1 MEHIKDSSASG
12 NENLS
17 TDPLS
22 KYKPA
27 YENYHIHVAN
37 DGYAQAVSCF
47 AIGYAAHFKTSSG
60 GDLSITNS
68 NSNFG
73 GKLILEATGFKRTAF
88 TQDDKGYI
96 SHIIPPKE
104 LEKEPVTLEYG
115 ALDVSKIADESC
127 WSCFYQFSL
136 SLSRNY

>member
-1 MEHIKDSSASG
+1 MNGLFADGDKADGFKSMMVIPVYGHLTSKDNAAFLKYHTVSGTYRDENASG

-17 TDPLS
+17 TDPLA
-22 KYKPA
+22 KYKPE

-73 GKLILEATGFKRTAF
+73 G
-88 TQDDKGYI
+88 
-96 SHIIPPKE
+96 S
-104 LEKEPVTLEYG
+104 
-115 ALDVSKIADESC
+115 ES
-127 WSCFYQFSL
+127 
-136 SLSRNY
+136 